1 MKNSFL
7 NPELQKALIGKNLT
21 QGTFNENF
29 QHIWQ
34 YFNERNIAPRIILAG
49 KTGVGKSSIINA
61 LLGEEVC
68 EIGVI
73 PTTKE
78 EQQISWST
86 PKGELLIVDFPGF
99 GEAEKATETYDQNI
113 RDLGASEG
121 HLLLLVL
128 KADDRALEEENLF
141 LEKWQKANIDK
152 IPTLIVVNQIDKMKP
167 ARDWQPKVLNLEVPA
182 TEKEQNIITYL
193 NYVSGLDNFKG
204 IPMISFSAGEFA
216 EDKENQYGIA
226 QLVDA
231 IFEALPES
239 ARTDFA
245 RLAKEKTIRDKQAVA
260 IIKKYSATAF
270 GIVLANPLPIAD
282 ALPLSA
288 LQVLMIIHLG
298 RLYNIQITKGVAAGL
313 ASAIGTSLAGR
324 AAFQLVISAIPG
336 LKNLAGPPL
345 AASLTYTIGRTIQK
359 LFSLGQMTATREEIT
374 GLVKQYAEEAKNFAK
389 KLEKD
394 LKEPNNQSNEEQ
406 KKEAE

>member
-1 MKNSFL
+1 MKNSLL
-7 NPELQKALIGKNLT
+7 NPELQKALTGKILT

-34 YFNERNIAPRIILAG
+34 YFNDRNIAPRIILAG

-73 PTTKE
+73 PTTKD
-78 EQQISWST
+78 EQEVSWST
-86 PKGELLIVDFPGF
+86 SQGELLIVDFPGF

-113 RDLGASEG
+113 RDLGTSKG
-121 HLLLLVL
+121 HLLLLVV

-141 LEKWQKANIDK
+141 LEKWQKANINQ
-152 IPTLIVVNQIDKMKP
+152 IPTLIVVNQIDKIKP
-167 ARDWQPKVLNLEVPA
+167 SRDWEPDRLNLEIPT
-182 TEKEQNIITYL
+182 TEKEQNITTYL
-193 NYVSGLDNFKG
+193 NYISNLENFKG
-204 IPMISFSAGEFA
+204 LPMIPFSAGEFA
-216 EDKENQYGIA
+216 EDKDNQYGIFH
-226 QLVDA
+226 LVDA

-288 LQVLMIIHLG
+288 LQILMIIHLG
-298 RLYNIQITKGVAAGL
+298 RLYDIKITKGVAAGL

-324 AAFQLVISAIPG
+324 AAFQLLVSAIPG

-359 LFSLGQMTATREEIT
+359 LFILGKITATREEIT
-374 GLVKQYAEEAKNFAK
+374 ALAKQYAEEAKNFAK

-394 LKEPNNQSNEEQ
+394 SKEPNKQSNQEQ